1 MIVDAHI
8 HIWAPEYIPR
18 SMRYNWA
25 RLAAHRRYPFR
36 DPDEIFPRVTKGVAD
51 PDGTHTMA
59 EMDRAGVD
67 VSVSMLVDY
76 SVLCNEEAEVPL
88 VNVMESYSELQE
100 RYKGRFYAF
109 ATVDPRRPDAL
120 EIFEHAIRDL
130 GLKGLKLYPGC
141 GFYPYD
147 EACMPLY
154 RRCVEWDIP
163 VTFHTSTVESPFI
176 QRYTHPMQLSDVQ
189 AMFPDLKII
198 LAHAG
203 KGPWWQEATAV
214 AAAHPHTYLELSM
227 WSEVAFKDPGE
238 CVSKLAHMRDTVGPH
253 KILFASDNCAG
264 PATAGE
270 RSWLHR
276 WVDFFKELP
285 EDAPKHGHSFTREE
299 VDLILGEN
307 ATRLMKLDA
316 QNAAANNSLATGHGG

>member
-1 MIVDAHI
+1 MIVDSHI
-8 HIWAPEYIPR
+8 HIWAPEYIPE

-25 RLAAHRRYPFR
+25 RLAAHRRHPSR
-36 DPDEIFPRVTKGVAD
+36 DPDEIFPKVTRGVAD
-51 PDGTHTMA
+51 PEGTYTMA

-67 VSVSMLVDY
+67 ASVSMLVDY
-76 SVLCNEEAEVPL
+76 SVLCNEEAAVPL
-88 VNVMESYSELQE
+88 IDVMKSYGELQE

-109 ATVDPRRPDAL
+109 ATVDPRRPDAV
-120 EIFEHAIRDL
+120 EIFERGIKEF
-130 GLKGLKLYPGC
+130 GLRGLKLYPAA

-147 EACMPLY
+147 EACIPLY

-189 AMFPDLKII
+189 AMFPDLKVI

-227 WSEVAFKDPGE
+227 WSEVAFRDPGE
-238 CVSKLAHMRDTVGPH
+238 CVAKLAHMRDTVGAH

-264 PATAGE
+264 PATEGE

-276 WVDFFKELP
+276 WVDFFRELP
-285 EDAPKHGHSFTREE
+285 DLASRHGYSFAQEE

-307 ATRLMKLDA
+307 AVRVLKLDGVGA
-316 QNAAANNSLATGHGG
+316 GKNGSATAERG

>member
-1 MIVDAHI
+1 MIVDSHI
-8 HIWAPEYIPR
+8 HLWAPEYIPD

-36 DPDEIFPRVTKGVAD
+36 DPAEIFPKVTRGVAD
-51 PDGTHTMA
+51 PEGTYTMA

-67 VSVSMLVDY
+67 ASVSMLVDY
-76 SVLCNEEAEVPL
+76 GVLCNEEAKVPL
-88 VNVMESYSELQE
+88 TEIMKSYGELQE

-109 ATVDPRRPDAL
+109 ATVDPRRADAV
-120 EIFEHAIRDL
+120 EIFERGVKEF
-130 GLKGLKLYPGC
+130 GLKGLKLYPAA

-147 EACMPLY
+147 EACIPLY

-227 WSEVAFKDPGE
+227 WSEVAFRDPGE
-238 CVSKLAHMRDTVGPH
+238 CVAKLSYMRDAVGSH

-264 PATAGE
+264 PATEGE

-276 WVDFFKELP
+276 WVDFFRELP
-285 EDAPKHGHSFTREE
+285 DLAPGHGYSFAREE

-307 ATRLMKLDA
+307 AVRVLKLDGLGSGKNGSVTA
-316 QNAAANNSLATGHGG
+316 ERG